1 MDSLAL
7 ASKMRRLAVWID
19 RNCQTASLIQRCYSG
34 APFGGCYVSID
45 PSRQGPH
52 ASGNWNRIHLC
63 GTEPGL
69 SPDGLSRLAEQFSD
83 AGVRRFFVWLS
94 PGPEMDTIRS
104 WLSAAGFSRVS
115 RIGYPTLHRASLD
128 PARFDSELDIREVL
142 PREIARARDHLGD
155 TMWREYELSAS
166 KEGFFHFMAFDAGRP
181 VAVGALGVFE
191 GLGYLNSAAT
201 AESDRKCGAQQALIA
216 SRIEKARQIGCSAL
230 AAETLTMLEH
240 SLRNLRRAGFQEVFE
255 KEVYECSA

>member
-19 RNCQTASLIQRCYSG
+19 RNCQPVGFIQRCYSG

-45 PSRQGPH
+45 PNQQGPY

-69 SPDGLSRLAEQFSD
+69 SPDGLSRLSEQFSD

-94 PGPEMDTIRS
+94 PGPEIGTIRA

-115 RIGYPTLHRASLD
+115 RTRYPTLHRASLE
-128 PARFDSELDIREVL
+128 PAQFDSELEIREVH
-142 PREIARARDHLGD
+142 PREIAQAREQLGD
-155 TMWREYELSAS
+155 TMWREYELSAG
-166 KEGFFHFMAFDAGRP
+166 KAGFFHFMAFDAGRP
-181 VAVGALGVFE
+181 VAIAGLSVFE

-201 AESDRKCGAQQALIA
+201 AESDRRRGAQQALIA
-216 SRIEKARQIGCSAL
+216 SRIEKARTVGCSAL
-230 AAETLTMLEH
+230 AVETLTMLES
-240 SLRNLRRAGFQEVFE
+240 SLRNLRRAGFQDVFE
-255 KEVYECSA
+255 KEVYEWSA

>member
-19 RNCQTASLIQRCYSG
+19 RNCQPAGFSQRCYSG

-45 PSRQGPH
+45 PNRQGPY

-69 SPDGLSRLAEQFSD
+69 SPDGLSRLAEQFTD

-115 RIGYPTLHRASLD
+115 RTGYPTLHRASLE
-128 PARFDSELDIREVL
+128 PARFDSELDIREV
-142 PREIARARDHLGD
+142 PPA
-155 TMWREYELSAS
+155 
-166 KEGFFHFMAFDAGRP
+166 
-181 VAVGALGVFE
+181 
-191 GLGYLNSAAT
+191 
-201 AESDRKCGAQQALIA
+201 
-216 SRIEKARQIGCSAL
+216 
-230 AAETLTMLEH
+230 
-240 SLRNLRRAGFQEVFE
+240 
-255 KEVYECSA
+255 